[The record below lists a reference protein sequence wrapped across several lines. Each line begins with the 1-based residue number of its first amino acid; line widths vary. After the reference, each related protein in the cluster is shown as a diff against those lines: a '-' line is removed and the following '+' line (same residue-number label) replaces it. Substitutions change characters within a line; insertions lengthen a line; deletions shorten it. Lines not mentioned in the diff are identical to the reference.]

1 MEKDRSELL
10 RDLGYSDK
18 AIRFIAEDRNFG
30 RLPVFAVRA
39 SHQGQC
45 GDMLR
50 IYLDVENGVIR
61 EASFEHVGCTGLQA
75 SAAGLTTMVRG
86 MTLEE
91 AERLDVPD
99 IVAFLGK
106 IPDAKLDCA
115 QLARDTLRK
124 AVRELLSEPP
134 PRDP

>member
-1 MEKDRSELL
+1 MDKDRTELL

-30 RLPVFAVRA
+30 RLPVFSVKA

-50 IYLDVENGVIR
+50 VYLDVDAGVIR
-61 EASFEHVGCTGLQA
+61 GASFEHVGCTGLQA
-75 SAAGLTTMVRG
+75 SAAGVTTMIRG
-86 MTLEE
+86 MTLDD
-91 AERLDVPD
+91 AEKLDVKD
-99 IVAFLGK
+99 IVDFLGK

-124 AVRELLSEPP
+124 AI
-134 PRDP
+134 RDFRQSVGSAS

>member
-1 MEKDRSELL
+1 MDKDRGELL
-10 RDLGYSDK
+10 RDLGYSEK

-30 RLPVFAVRA
+30 QLPVFSVKS

-45 GDMLR
+45 GDVLR
-50 IYLDVENGVIR
+50 LYLDVDRGVIR

-75 SAAGLTTMVRG
+75 SAAGVTTMIRG
-86 MTLEE
+86 MTLDD
-91 AERLDVPD
+91 AAKLDVKD
-99 IVAFLGK
+99 IVDFLGK

-124 AVRELLSEPP
+124 AIQELKQASTPAS
-134 PRDP
+134 

>member
-1 MEKDRSELL
+1 MDKDRSGLL
-10 RDLGYSDK
+10 RDLGYSEK
-18 AIRFIAEDRNFG
+18 AIRFIGEDLNYG
-30 RLPVFAVRA
+30 RLPVFSTET

-50 IYLDVENGVIR
+50 LYLRVDGGFIR

-75 SAAGLTTMVRG
+75 SAAGLTTMILG
-86 MTLEE
+86 MPLDE
-91 AERLDVPD
+91 AEKLDVAD
-99 IVAFLGK
+99 IVGFLGK

-124 AVRELLSEPP
+124 AIRGLKEPAGP
-134 PRDP
+134 PA

>member
-1 MEKDRSELL
+1 MDKDRSELL

-18 AIRFIAEDRNFG
+18 AIQFIAEDRNFG
-30 RLPVFAVRA
+30 RLPVFSVKAA
-39 SHQGQC
+39 HQGQC

-50 IYLDVENGVIR
+50 VYLDVDAGIIR

-75 SAAGLTTMVRG
+75 SAAGVTTMIRG
-86 MTLEE
+86 MTLED
-91 AERLDVPD
+91 AESIDVKD
-99 IVAFLGK
+99 IVDFLGK

-124 AVRELLSEPP
+124 AIQDFRRSVSSAS
-134 PRDP
+134 